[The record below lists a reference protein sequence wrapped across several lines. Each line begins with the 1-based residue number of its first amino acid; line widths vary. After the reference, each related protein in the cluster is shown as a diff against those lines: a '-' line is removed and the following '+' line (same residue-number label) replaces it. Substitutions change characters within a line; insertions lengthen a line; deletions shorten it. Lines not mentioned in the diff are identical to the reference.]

1 MHELA
6 CGAGRIRDVC
16 SAGFCTREVKMGLK
30 GKRRLR
36 QEGILPFELQEEVG
50 ESGITSFAGLP
61 LVAETFRAVGADRA
75 VAEGPATRV
84 RQRERGL
91 TDAQMA
97 ESVCVLLAAGGEHI
111 DDFEALRQDKGLG
124 ELLGYEVPSPTRAKE
139 YLYAFEEGMELK
151 GPGGGAQQDLFG
163 GKVGLERGPIEGLAG
178 ALRASLRAAQLA
190 LPCREATI
198 DLDASVLISEKREAA
213 PTYTGQSGYQPT
225 VAYWAEQE
233 MVLHD
238 EFRDGNVPAGQ
249 DVLRVLKR
257 AVQALPEGVEKISF
271 RADSAAY
278 VHEVLN
284 WCRDEAGITFA
295 ISADMSPQLRTAV
308 EALAPQAWQFLEGKS
323 GVGRWW
329 AEVEFI
335 PSGPSV
341 VKGRRPDRYLAI
353 RLEPV
358 QRELFSDGSRVKHF
372 AVVTND
378 WERPGPELLAWQRQR
393 AGTIEKLYDVLKN
406 DLGAG
411 VMPCGRFGA
420 NAAWFRLNTLC
431 YNLLT
436 IVRREGLPE
445 EVKKARPKRLRL
457 WVLCRAGQLVHHA
470 RRLVVRVMW
479 RASWLVGLIGGARL
493 KVLQLGW
500 QVRTA
505 MAARAS
511 PQGA

>member
-1 MHELA
+1 
-6 CGAGRIRDVC
+6 
-16 SAGFCTREVKMGLK
+16 MGLK
-30 GKRRLR
+30 GKRRVR
-36 QEGILPFELQEEVG
+36 QEGILPFELQEELG

-84 RQRERGL
+84 RQRDRGL
-91 TDAQMA
+91 SDAQMA
-97 ESVCVLLAAGGEHI
+97 ESICVLLAAGGEHI
-111 DDFEALRQDKGLG
+111 DDFEALRQDEGLG
-124 ELLGYEVPSPTRAKE
+124 ALLGYEVPSPTRAKE
-139 YLYAFEEGMELK
+139 YLYAFDEGMELD
-151 GPGGGAQQDLFG
+151 GPAGGGAQQGLFG

-178 ALRASLRAAQLA
+178 AVRASLRAAQA
-190 LPCREATI
+190 ARPCREATI
-198 DLDASVLISEKREAA
+198 DLDASIVISEKREAA
-213 PTYTGQSGYQPT
+213 PTYTGESGYQPT

-233 MVLHD
+233 MVLYD

-249 DVLRVLKR
+249 GVLRVLKR
-257 AVQALPEGVEKISF
+257 AVEALPEGVERTWF

-295 ISADMSPQLRTAV
+295 ISADMSPELRSAV
-308 EALAPQAWQFLEGKS
+308 EALPRGAWELLEVKG

-335 PSGPSV
+335 PAAPSV
-341 VKGRRPDRYLAI
+341 VKGRRPDRYLGI

-358 QRELFSDGSRVKHF
+358 QRELFADGTHVKYF

-378 WERPGPELLAWQRQR
+378 WERPGPELLEWQRQR

-436 IVRREGLPE
+436 IVRRHGLPAE
-445 EVKKARPKRLRL
+445 LQKARPKRLRL
-457 WVLCRAGQLVHHA
+457 WVLCRAGQIVHHA
-470 RRLVVRVMW
+470 RRLIVRVMW
-479 RASWLVGLIGGARL
+479 RASWLVGLIAAARL
-493 KVLQLGW
+493 RVLQLGW

-505 MAARAS
+505 LGARAS
-511 PQGA
+511 PLVP